1 MPRKTH
7 DDPVTASE
15 TLDTRYLQTL
25 LGYNARRAA
34 LVTIERFL
42 ERMKPLGLRP
52 VEFSVMS
59 VVRHNPGVTSR
70 QVCAALGIQP
80 PNFVPLLASLEKREW
95 VQREPHPNDGR
106 AISLRLTPTGEK
118 MMTHA
123 EQMVSELEDEI
134 VKPLKA
140 SEHKQLLNLLR
151 KIYAS

>member
-7 DDPVTASE
+7 DEPVTASE
-15 TLDTRYLQTL
+15 TLDTSYLQTL

-80 PNFVPLLASLEKREW
+80 SNFVPLLASLEKREW

>member
-80 PNFVPLLASLEKREW
+80 PNFVSLLASLEKREW

-106 AISLRLTPTGEK
+106 AISLRLTPAGEK